1 MADTKQELHNLLK
14 PYADNMS
21 DRELSSAVS
30 RLIDIFTRELPNANQ
45 RGAMDATIK

>member
-45 RGAMDATIK
+45 RGSVDATIK